1 MVSVPQKFYEHDCI
15 HKLDFCISIVD
26 FARFERLGRNA
37 NSYINIFIF
46 LYFFNTP
53 LFLLF

>member
-15 HKLDFCISIVD
+15 HKLDFCMSIVD

-46 LYFFNTP
+46 L
-53 LFLLF
+53 